1 MSTQPPEQPFPADDQ
16 GQHLRAPEV
25 AYLIC
30 NADLQVTEA
39 GPSSTAL
46 LGMPGVPLVGQSLT
60 SICLP
65 LLGSEAQLA
74 AVCTRNLPHLRI
86 EQINLE
92 DDQGH
97 TRYISLVVWP
107 HQQAELIVILS
118 DETLQSRQQQRLQQQ
133 HNELL
138 LLNEQIAA
146 QNERLTALNA
156 ELEDVSQRKSNMM
169 AIVTHDLRSPLT
181 AVIGYAGILL
191 EETCGPLI
199 PDQREILE
207 AIHQQGQHMRDLL
220 SRLLDLRRLEA
231 TELQKRTPVDLNL
244 LLMRAVFSFH
254 DQARL
259 AGVEFCFPED
269 ADEETLIVAGDA
281 DILQQA
287 VANLL
292 SNAIKY
298 TGAGGNV
305 TVRLYRAT
313 TLPALDPPLDPTG
326 CWCVIEVADTGPG
339 IAEDDLYRIFDPF
352 FRTDE
357 ARVRGPAGSGL
368 GLAIVQ
374 MAVRQH
380 HGRVHVTSSL
390 GQGTTFLLLLPCE
403 AADAVEM

>member
-1 MSTQPPEQPFPADDQ
+1 MSAQLPEQLFPADDQ
-16 GQHLRAPEV
+16 GQHLRAPGV

-39 GPSSTAL
+39 GPSSAAL

-74 AVCTRNLPHLRI
+74 AVCARNLPHLQI

-92 DDQGH
+92 DDQGQ

-107 HQQAELIVILS
+107 HQQAGLIVILS

-138 LLNEQIAA
+138 LLNEQ
-146 QNERLTALNA
+146 LTVLNA
-156 ELEDVSQRKSNMM
+156 ELEEVSQRKSNMM

-191 EETCGPLI
+191 EETCGPLT

-298 TGAGGNV
+298 TGTGGNV

-313 TLPALDPPLDPTG
+313 TLPPLDPPLDSTC

-339 IAEDDLYRIFDPF
+339 IAEDDLHRIFDPF

-403 AADAVEM
+403 AADAVGI

>member
-1 MSTQPPEQPFPADDQ
+1 MSAQPPEHLFPADDQ
-16 GQHLRAPEV
+16 GPHLRAPGV

-30 NADLQVTEA
+30 NADLEITEA
-39 GPSSTAL
+39 GPSSAAL
-46 LGMPGVPLVGQSLT
+46 LGMPGVPLVGESLT

-74 AVCTRNLPHLRI
+74 AVCTRNLPHLQI

-92 DDQGH
+92 DDQGQ

-118 DETLQSRQQQRLQQQ
+118 DDTVQSRQQQRLQQQ

-138 LLNEQIAA
+138 LLNEQ
-146 QNERLTALNA
+146 LTALNA
-156 ELEDVSQRKSNMM
+156 ELEEVSQRKSNMM

-181 AVIGYAGILL
+181 AVTGYAGMLL
-191 EETCGPLI
+191 EETCGPLT

-281 DILQQA
+281 DVLQQA

-298 TGAGGNV
+298 TGTGGNV

-313 TLPALDPPLDPTG
+313 TLPALDPPLDPTC

-339 IAEDDLYRIFDPF
+339 IAEDDLHRIFDPF
-352 FRTDE
+352 FRTDA
-357 ARVRGPAGSGL
+357 ARVQGPAGSGL

-403 AADAVEM
+403 AANAVAM